1 MVDYAIFGDCRLR
14 GVGLVRGVSLPSPIH
29 LTRRPYNA
37 GHTIAVWPCD
47 KRLRTR
53 CYTVEANY
61 RQTVEQPLYDIR
73 ASCLFFLGVR
83 SSPVHSLLTSCI
95 FALLYAM
102 WTPKFSGWKSA
113 ARASHVCLCLHW
125 ARLGGVC
132 NAASTTLWWTRM
144 LQCMLDVQ
152 RIVVFWM
159 TSAISIHIEWW
170 LSPRQLW
177 RSKCNELSKPYI
189 MSGVIYYVMS
199 HFS

>member
-73 ASCLFFLGVR
+73 ASCLFFFL
-83 SSPVHSLLTSCI
+83 
-95 FALLYAM
+95 AY
-102 WTPKFSGWKSA
+102 A
-113 ARASHVCLCLHW
+113 ARPCTVFSLAAFLPCCTRCGRQSLVAENPQPEPVTSVCVFTERVSVVSAMLHLLHFDE
-125 ARLGGVC
+125 LGCC
-132 NAASTTLWWTRM
+132 NACLM
-144 LQCMLDVQ
+144 Y
-152 RIVVFWM
+152 
-159 TSAISIHIEWW
+159 
-170 LSPRQLW
+170 
-177 RSKCNELSKPYI
+177 NES
-189 MSGVIYYVMS
+189 
-199 HFS
+199 